1 LPIDL
6 PMTPTGTPSVPA
18 AAPYEPYLDLLEPE
32 QPTQGTK
39 KKKKKKQPATPE
51 EAIPQ
56 YRYEDTGLYPETDL
70 PGPGPTES
78 APEGMEWAVQYYQSP
93 TGGGTWGWTLVEE
106 GAAVDGVAPGST
118 VSPQAPSGGGP
129 GGGGGGDGGGG
140 GGGAGGGKAPG
151 EAGVEPLGEL
161 SWWGAD
167 QVPPLLRNWAG
178 WLRELVEINALT
190 SPVPNPFALTD
201 AEAEA
206 AATELEGGTT
216 MPAGKKGKVQVQ
228 EGETLASIA
237 AQYGLTLEQLLAANP
252 EISDPSQV
260 VVGQK
265 IVVPNKKDRG
275 AVAATA
281 SPSSTAQRLAG
292 YKTTPEIAETLRDL
306 MGIQLEK
313 GQTPTQ
319 QWQTVINAIP
329 NAPLRAQQL
338 LSSLQFDAKRGWY
351 TASSRQIVNPAYI

>member
-1 LPIDL
+1 MDKINV
-6 PMTPTGTPSVPA
+6 GFI
-18 AAPYEPYLDLLEPE
+18 
-32 QPTQGTK
+32 GC
-39 KKKKKKQPATPE
+39 
-51 EAIPQ
+51 
-56 YRYEDTGLYPETDL
+56 
-70 PGPGPTES
+70 
-78 APEGMEWAVQYYQSP
+78 
-93 TGGGTWGWTLVEE
+93 
-106 GAAVDGVAPGST
+106 GVISNLHAPGY
-118 VSPQAPSGGGP
+118 
-129 GGGGGGDGGGG
+129 
-140 GGGAGGGKAPG
+140 
-151 EAGVEPLGEL
+151 
-161 SWWGAD
+161 
-167 QVPPLLRNWAG
+167 RNNKRAS
-178 WLRELVEINALT
+178 L
-190 SPVPNPFALTD
+190 FAVCD
-201 AEAEA
+201 
-206 AATELEGGTT
+206 
-216 MPAGKKGKVQVQ
+216 
-228 EGETLASIA
+228 
-237 AQYGLTLEQLLAANP
+237 ANP
-252 EISDPSQV
+252 EIADPSQV